1 MLSYYRLKQGFCWPV
16 LADSKGQILSCWAAA
31 ALLFTIWSP
40 HHTLKWDFVLIESQ
54 TSDSS
59 DIIKIEHPL
68 QRITCSETARCWR
81 AEFSCKYFTACLM
94 TVRDAARSCMC
105 VCVCVRSSLPVWIY
119 VWIQCLTV
127 SKCVFAQSVCRLIL
141 RLMLAYL
148 SVRDQRQ
155 D

>member
-1 MLSYYRLKQGFCWPV
+1 MLPYYRPGFLLACACWQFC
-16 LADSKGQILSCWAAA
+16 KGQILSCWAAA

-68 QRITCSETARCWR
+68 QRITCSETQRDAGEPSSHINISQHVWW
-81 AEFSCKYFTACLM
+81 L
-94 TVRDAARSCMC
+94 RDAARLCMC
-105 VCVCVRSSLPVWIY
+105 VCAAVCLPAWIY

-127 SKCVFAQSVCRLIL
+127 SKCVFARSVCKLIL

-148 SVRDQRQ
+148 SVRTQRQ